1 MPLVPSPVYRTTER
15 DSDVFL
21 QAQCVIW
28 PIICVGKSSLLL
40 RYTDND
46 FSGTY
51 ISTIGVDFKVKTVT
65 VDGLRVKLQI
75 WDTAGQDR
83 FRTITSTY
91 YRGAHGIIIVYD
103 VNDVRTFCNV
113 ERWTEEA
120 NMYVDET
127 IARILVGNKNECPE
141 LKTVATQDA
150 QRLAAKYSC
159 LFIETSAKSDENVD
173 QVCFVVFYS
182 LLNVHQI
189 SGSGFI
195 AYADMVILD
204 LLWGWFR
211 LGDLCI
217 PIHSIMLNSTTDFD
231 LDDVLFLSVI
241 CFALELVVSLSDSIE
256 SIGGWKNRKT
266 IRLDCAA

>member
-1 MPLVPSPVYRTTER
+1 
-15 DSDVFL
+15 
-21 QAQCVIW
+21 
-28 PIICVGKSSLLL
+28 VGKSSLLL

-65 VDGLRVKLQI
+65 IDGLRVKLQI

-173 QVCFVVFYS
+173 QMFDMITREALRLKMLAANQQRDAQPSSVKLRPVSEVCVKS
-182 LLNVHQI
+182 KPKCCI
-189 SGSGFI
+189 GGRSGS
-195 AYADMVILD
+195 
-204 LLWGWFR
+204 
-211 LGDLCI
+211 
-217 PIHSIMLNSTTDFD
+217 NS
-231 LDDVLFLSVI
+231 
-241 CFALELVVSLSDSIE
+241 
-256 SIGGWKNRKT
+256 
-266 IRLDCAA
+266 